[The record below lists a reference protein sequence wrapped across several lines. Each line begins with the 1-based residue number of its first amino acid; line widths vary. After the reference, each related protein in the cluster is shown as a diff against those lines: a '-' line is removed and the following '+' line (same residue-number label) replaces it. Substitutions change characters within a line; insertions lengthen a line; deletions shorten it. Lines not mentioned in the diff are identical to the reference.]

1 MVERLILVVVRL
13 YPSPLNFGPSKEEE
27 EGSSRERVEG
37 MN

>member
-27 EGSSRERVEG
+27 GGSSREKGVG
-37 MN
+37 LN